1 MPPQPGRLPA
11 PITVITGP
19 PGAGKTTIAAALARS
34 TRLGVHL
41 VTDTWYRWIVT
52 GFVAPWKPEANDQN
66 ATVIEAIGASA
77 ARLAAG
83 GYDVVVDGIV
93 GPWFL
98 DRLIT
103 AAGHPDR
110 VAYVI
115 LRPSRQAALDRAVR
129 RTGDRELRDP
139 DPITL
144 MYEAFEDLGPFE
156 RHVVDTTDQDPDET
170 LTLVTT
176 GLERGTFAV
185 G

>member
-1 MPPQPGRLPA
+1 MPPQPASPMPPQPGRLPA

-83 GYDVVVDGIV
+83 GYDVAVDGIV
-93 GPWFL
+93 
-98 DRLIT
+98 
-103 AAGHPDR
+103 
-110 VAYVI
+110 
-115 LRPSRQAALDRAVR
+115 RPSRQAALDRAVR